1 MVEIIVNIGVFLFG
15 ILIGFFS
22 IRSYKQGDIN
32 LLKVQNDSLETRLIL
47 QESTN
52 IGLENDLSNLG
63 KAYEENIELTRD
75 YRELASR
82 TLVGVYRQL
91 KRVEDDRNI
100 WKRKYYDE
108 IQTNL
113 S

>member
-1 MVEIIVNIGVFLFG
+1 MIPILVIILSLIIGIVL
-15 ILIGFFS
+15 GFFIDRYFKQEDINILEDQVTYLTTQLVKQNS
-22 IRSYKQGDIN
+22 IR
-32 LLKVQNDSLETRLIL
+32 R
-47 QESTN
+47 
-52 IGLENDLSNLG
+52 GLENDLSNLG
-63 KAYEENIELTRD
+63 EAYEENIELTRD

-82 TLVGVYRQL
+82 TLVDVYRQL
-91 KRVEDDRNI
+91 RRSGEDLDI

>member
-1 MVEIIVNIGVFLFG
+1 MIEIILCIIAYAVGV
-15 ILIGFFS
+15 LIGGFCMRNF
-22 IRSYKQGDIN
+22 KQEDID
-32 LLKVQNDSLETRLIL
+32 LLETQKNSLETRLIL

-52 IGLENDLSNLG
+52 TGLENDLNNLE

-91 KRVEDDRNI
+91 KRVEDDKNT